1 MTAIAIAR
9 PLAEEFGERI
19 LAADPRVKLVPL
31 RGDEG
36 EPGLDEVEIAVSLHF
51 EGALTFAELIER
63 MPRLRWIHSTGAGM
77 DDFVSSSLAQRGI
90 VVTNSSGIWSPA
102 MVEFAI
108 AGMVAIVRDFKQLFA
123 DQEARRWAHSPV
135 AGRELRG
142 TRLGIVGYGATGRA
156 LATACRALGMEVWAT
171 RRKPSVDV
179 VEPIDRLLPLE
190 DLHELLR
197 ESDHVV
203 VLASLNSSSRR
214 LLGREELGVMKR
226 GAVLVN
232 LSRGGVVDPDALLD
246 ALSDGHLAGAVI
258 DVTDP
263 EPLPAESPLWSAPNL
278 ILSPHVAGNS
288 PEGLVRSIELF
299 CRNLPLFLDGHVDR
313 MGNLVDLADHL

>member
-1 MTAIAIAR
+1 VTTIAIAR
-9 PLAEEFGERI
+9 PLAEQFGERI
-19 LAADPRVKLVPL
+19 LAADPRVTALPV
-31 RGDEG
+31 RGEEDEA
-36 EPGLDEVEIAVSLHF
+36 GLDEVEIAVSLHY
-51 EGALTFAELIER
+51 EGPLTFAELIER

-77 DDFVSSSLAQRGI
+77 DDFVSPRLAERGV

-108 AGMVAIVRDFKQLFA
+108 AGMVAIARDFKQLFA
-123 DQEARRWAHSPV
+123 DQEARRWAHAMV

-179 VEPIDRLLPLE
+179 VEPIDRLVPLD

-197 ESDHVV
+197 ECDHVV
-203 VLASLNSSSRR
+203 VLASLNSTSRH
-214 LLGREELGVMKR
+214 LLGRDEFAAMKN

-232 LSRGGVVDPDALLD
+232 LSRGGLVDPDALLD
-246 ALSDGHLAGAVI
+246 ALRGGHLAGAVI
-258 DVTDP
+258 DVTEP
-263 EPLPAESPLWSAPNL
+263 EPLPPESPLWSAPNL
-278 ILSPHVAGNS
+278 ILSPHVSGNS
-288 PEGLVRSIELF
+288 PEGLARSIDLF
-299 CRNLPLFLDGHVDR
+299 CSNLPLFLDGHVDR